1 MSTVLRMGD
10 DPVSVESMK
19 RGHAYYLFFVLFFY
33 LIPVVSYSALEKK
46 VNWCFF
52 TLKIYFGHL
61 HQNPSRYSSSLT
73 TVSCGHPIKVF
84 EVIRPNMSSLK
95 VINDIWAMVKI
106 GPYDGYMRRDHLSSK
121 NIFCFQDEFPKF
133 FENFDL
139 DISELYHWGRLYDLY
154 VEGKSKVK

>member
-1 MSTVLRMGD
+1 MR
-10 DPVSVESMK
+10 
-19 RGHAYYLFFVLFFY
+19 RRIHAIIFVFFFY
-33 LIPVVSYSALEKK
+33 LIPAVSCGALEKK
-46 VNWCFF
+46 LIGVFYFKN
-52 TLKIYFGHL
+52 IFGHL

-73 TVSCGHPIKVF
+73 TVSCGHPIKVY

-106 GPYDGYMRRDHLSSK
+106 GPYDGYMRKDHLSRK
-121 NIFCFQDEFPKF
+121 NTICFQDEFPKF